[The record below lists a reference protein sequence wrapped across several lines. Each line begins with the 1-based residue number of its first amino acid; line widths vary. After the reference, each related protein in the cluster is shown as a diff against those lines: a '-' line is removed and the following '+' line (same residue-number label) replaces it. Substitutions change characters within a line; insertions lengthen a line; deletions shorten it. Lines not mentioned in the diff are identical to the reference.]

1 VLDNTNSNQSGFTLV
16 EMIVAVTAGT
26 LVIVL
31 VLSISFYYFANI
43 LQVNAQTRLVTE
55 AQIALNRV
63 VEDVRTGSAVLLS
76 NTITDINEPVGGW
89 TTSNAD
95 LILILSTPALDSTN
109 AFIFDSDTGNPYQNE
124 FIYFTDSDNHLHKRI
139 LANPSA
145 PDNIA
150 TTTCP
155 ETAATPA
162 CPADSLLTDNFD
174 TMSFSFF
181 DRDNVPTADPTA
193 ARSANITILM
203 NDNVFS
209 REIKAENNTRMSL
222 RNPGV

>member
-155 ETAATPA
+155 EAAATPA

-209 REIKAENNTRMSL
+209 REIKAENNIRMSL

>member
-1 VLDNTNSNQSGFTLV
+1 MLDNTNSNQSGFTLV